1 MNEKT
6 KSIIKVVIL
15 AVVIAVVSVLC
26 IPFVHLLVSEEGRT
40 EICEKVRGYGAFAP
54 IIFMLLMAFQ
64 VIIAFIPGGPLELIG
79 GMLFGS
85 GLGLLVTVA
94 GAFLGTLCVFLLV
107 QRFGKPL
114 VDFFVPEE
122 KAKKLKILQD
132 EEKLEFWVFVLFLI
146 PGIPKDLL
154 TYLVPL
160 TRIRG
165 RDFLLLSTLG
175 RFPSLAASVLVGD
188 SLSEGR
194 YRLAVCICA
203 GAALLTFIGLQIKN
217 RIIKEKSDESDET
230 DLLHR

>member
-1 MNEKT
+1 MSEKT
-6 KSIIKVVIL
+6 KSIIKFVIL
-15 AVVIAVVSVLC
+15 AVVFAVVTVLC
-26 IPFVHLLVSEEGRT
+26 VPFMHLLVSEEGRA
-40 EICEKVRGYGAFAP
+40 EICEKVRSFGAFAP
-54 IIFMLLMAFQ
+54 IVFMLLMALQ
-64 VIIAFIPGGPLELIG
+64 VVIAFIPGGPLELIG

-85 GLGLLVTVA
+85 GLGLLVTAA
-94 GAFLGTLCVFLLV
+94 GAFLGTLCVYGLV
-107 QRFGKPL
+107 RCFGKPL

-122 KAKKLKILQD
+122 KAKSLRILQD

-154 TYLVPL
+154 TYLTPL

-165 RDFLLLSTLG
+165 RDFLLLSTVG

-194 YRLAVCICA
+194 YWLAVCICA
-203 GAALLTFIGLQIKN
+203 AAALLTFIGLQVKN
-217 RIIKEKSDESDET
+217 RILKEKSDEK

>member
-6 KSIIKVVIL
+6 KTVIKVVIL
-15 AVVIAVVSVLC
+15 AVVIAVLTILC
-26 IPFVHLLVSEEGRT
+26 IPFMHLLVSEEGRA
-40 EICEKVRGYGAFAP
+40 EICEKVRSFGVFAP
-54 IIFMLLMAFQ
+54 IVFMLLMALQ
-64 VIIAFIPGGPLELIG
+64 VVIAFIPGGPLELVG

-85 GLGLLVTVA
+85 WVGLLVTVI
-94 GAFLGTLCVFLLV
+94 GAFLGTLCVFGLV
-107 QRFGKPL
+107 RLFGKPL

-122 KAKKLKILQD
+122 KAKNFKILQD

-160 TRIRG
+160 THIRG

-194 YRLAVCICA
+194 YWLAVGICA
-203 GAALLTFIGLQIKN
+203 AAALLSFIGLQIKN
-217 RIIKEKSDESDET
+217 RFIKGRSDEK

>member
-6 KSIIKVVIL
+6 KRIIKIVIL
-15 AVVIAVVSVLC
+15 IVVIAAATVLC
-26 IPFVHLLVSEEGRT
+26 IPFVHLLTKEEGRA
-40 EICEKVRGYGAFAP
+40 EICERVRSFGIFAP
-54 IIFMLLMAFQ
+54 LVFMLLMAAQ
-64 VIIAFIPGGPLELIG
+64 VVIAFVPGGPLELIG

-85 GLGLLVTVA
+85 WLGLLVTVL
-94 GAFLGTLCVFLLV
+94 GAFLGTLSVYLLV
-107 QRFGKPL
+107 RRFGKPL
-114 VDFFVPEE
+114 VDFFVSEE
-122 KAKKLKILQD
+122 KAKRFKVLQD

-165 RDFLLLSTLG
+165 RHFLLLSTLA

-194 YRLAVCICA
+194 YWLTVGICA
-203 GAALLTFIGLQIKN
+203 AAAVLMFIGLGLRN
-217 RIIKEKSDESDET
+217 RILKEKSE
-230 DLLHR
+230 